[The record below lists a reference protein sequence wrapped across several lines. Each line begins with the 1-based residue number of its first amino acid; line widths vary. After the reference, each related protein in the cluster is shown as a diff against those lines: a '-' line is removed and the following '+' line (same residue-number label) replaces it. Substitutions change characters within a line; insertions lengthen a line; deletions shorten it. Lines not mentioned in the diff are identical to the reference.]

1 MIEYKQKKC
10 PKCNSQIFI
19 EHLIC
24 PVCGFDFEN
33 ESIDE
38 LVPLSKRII
47 LKSETDYFTKSLMV
61 CIGFVWLVMKY
72 FGDET
77 SPEMLIL
84 FGAKFNPLI
93 TDGEY
98 WRLLTSMF
106 IHIGIIHLFF
116 NLYALFILGKSV
128 EFFFGKIDFLVI
140 YFISG
145 LWGSLFSYAFN
156 DSISAGASGAVF
168 GLIGALISF
177 FAINKE
183 MFGKSGKQ
191 TLISMILIAVLN
203 LAIGFS
209 TSGIDNFAH
218 IGGLLG
224 GISLGV
230 GLTSRYKFDLDKGIY
245 DSFQING
252 FKRTILIGT
261 ISFLF
266 FASALAVVVNKNQN
280 SDDFLKFKG
289 KYLTGNENWV
299 FSIMSNEK

>member
-1 MIEYKQKKC
+1 MTEFKQKSC

-33 ESIDE
+33 E
-38 LVPLSKRII
+38 I
-47 LKSETDYFTKSLMV
+47 LEVRQPINKSVVQKSQTDYLTKTLMV
-61 CIGFVWLVMKY
+61 CIGIVWLVMKY
-72 FGDET
+72 IGDET

-128 EFFFGKIDFLVI
+128 ECFFGKIDFLVI

-156 DSISAGASGAVF
+156 NSISAGASGAVF

-191 TLISMILIAVLN
+191 TLISTIFIAVLN
-203 LAIGFS
+203 LVIGFS
-209 TSGIDNFAH
+209 TSGIDNYAH

-224 GISLGV
+224 GLSLGV
-230 GLTSRYKFDLDKGIY
+230 GLTPRYKFDFDKGIY
-245 DSFQING
+245 DSFNIQG
-252 FKRTILIGT
+252 LKRTILIGS
-261 ISFLF
+261 IYFLF
-266 FASALAVVVNKNQN
+266 FVSALAVAVNQN
-280 SDDFLKFKG
+280 RDSDEFLKFKG

-299 FSIMSNEK
+299 FSMSNEQ

>member
-1 MIEYKQKKC
+1 MDKSIVQK
-10 PKCNSQIFI
+10 
-19 EHLIC
+19 
-24 PVCGFDFEN
+24 
-33 ESIDE
+33 
-38 LVPLSKRII
+38 SK
-47 LKSETDYFTKSLMV
+47 TDYLTKAIMV
-61 CIGFVWLVMKY
+61 CIGIIWLVMKY
-72 FGDET
+72 VGDAT

-128 EFFFGKIDFLVI
+128 ECFFGKIDFLVI

-156 DSISAGASGAVF
+156 NSISAGASGAVF

-177 FAINKE
+177 FAINRE
-183 MFGKSGKQ
+183 MFGESGKK
-191 TLISMILIAVLN
+191 TLISTIFIAVLN
-203 LAIGFS
+203 LVIGFS
-209 TSGIDNFAH
+209 TSGIDNYAH

-224 GISLGV
+224 GLSLGV
-230 GLTSRYKFDLDKGIY
+230 GLTPRYKFDFDKGIY
-245 DSFQING
+245 DSFKIQG
-252 FKRTILIGT
+252 LSRTLLIGS
-261 ISFLF
+261 IYFLF
-266 FASALAVVVNKNQN
+266 FVSALAVAVNENKD
-280 SDDFLKFKG
+280 SDEFLKFKG

-299 FSIMSNEK
+299 LSKSNEQWF